1 MGKTHTE
8 DERVYH
14 EEMPKADT
22 GFLDVTGRPIC
33 VGDLVAFNPPNY
45 KGIKTG
51 FIVKATPKMVAV
63 EYFVGI
69 SNLNS
74 LKNCTL
80 SNTRRQKC
88 GNSPRIS
95 Y

>member
-33 VGDLVAFNPPNY
+33 VSEIWLHSIRQI
-45 KGIKTG
+45 IK
-51 FIVKATPKMVAV
+51 A
-63 EYFVGI
+63 
-69 SNLNS
+69 
-74 LKNCTL
+74 LKL
-80 SNTRRQKC
+80 DS
-88 GNSPRIS
+88 S
-95 Y
+95 